1 MSTAWDTLLFRVAS
15 DLKNSLS
22 LAVRKANQLLSCWF
36 SRLAGLLS
44 VFTETALAAASPK
57 RVFCVAFHGPFSRI
71 SQNLVDSSKDRRSFF
86 SAPRRF
92 FDCASSKVLARH
104 DLLVLCQEGSH
115 LLDQFHSLGHDGCEA
130 PDQKPRGKQ
139 LCRAVQ
145 LDMPQGVMMP
155 CVTCHMKAIIMP

>member
-57 RVFCVAFHGPFSRI
+57 RVFGVAFHGPFSRI

-86 SAPRRF
+86 SPPRRF
-92 FDCASSKVLARH
+92 FDCASTTARKFSPRMTFWFCVKKV
-104 DLLVLCQEGSH
+104 
-115 LLDQFHSLGHDGCEA
+115 
-130 PDQKPRGKQ
+130 
-139 LCRAVQ
+139 
-145 LDMPQGVMMP
+145 
-155 CVTCHMKAIIMP
+155 VTCVISSTALAMMDVRAPTKNRVGSNSVVLSSLICHKVS